1 MNATSGRNLLT
12 DMGVRTKMAILVAVG
27 VVVAVVAGVLAL
39 RALGTA
45 AGRAS

>member
-1 MNATSGRNLLT
+1 VHATSGRNLLT

-27 VVVAVVAGVLAL
+27 IIVAVVARVLAP